1 MMNKKFKIKKGDTVI
16 VITGKDKGK
25 SGNVTSIITDKNRVF
40 VQGINIVKKHR
51 KATQE
56 NPGKIEEIEAS
67 IHISNVSHVDPETGK
82 PTRVKYEFKDGLK
95 KRVSV
100 VSGSALDKWFG
111 EIDDHTITRKIQ
123 KRNN

>member
-1 MMNKKFKIKKGDTVI
+1 MMNKKFKIKKGDTVV

-111 EIDDHTITRKIQ
+111 EIDDRTITRKIQ

>member
-1 MMNKKFKIKKGDTVI
+1 MNKRFKIKKGDTVV

-56 NPGKIEEIEAS
+56 NPGKIEDIEAS
-67 IHISNVSHVDPETGK
+67 IHISNVSHVDPETSK

-100 VSGSALDKWFG
+100 ASGAVLDK
-111 EIDDHTITRKIQ
+111 
-123 KRNN
+123 

>member
-1 MMNKKFKIKKGDTVI
+1 MNKKFKVKKGDTVI

-25 SGNVTSIITDKNRVF
+25 SGNITSIITNKERVV
-40 VQGINIVKKHR
+40 VQGVNIVKKHR

-67 IHISNVSHVDPETGK
+67 IHISNVSHIDPDTGK

-100 VSGSALDKWFG
+100 VSGSSLDKWFG
-111 EIDDHTITRKIQ
+111 EIRWLYVWKISII
-123 KRNN
+123 KK